1 MEGRIYITIDDEDD
15 DGDSH
20 RGSSTFAPRVAREKE
35 PSLFDCLG
43 DRYKYSD
50 PNVKLEPQETPM
62 ETIFER
68 APDTENKGREEPQAP
83 LGEDNPTG
91 RVDQAM
97 SDSGIQD
104 QEKSQNLDE
113 EDTSKDEVDQTMS
126 DIETES
132 HDEPEVLP
140 SEEPLEE
147 QPDQAMSDTAAEG
160 LGESPRLV
168 EEDLSKEPVNYA
180 IPDIGTHDQGEP
192 EGPVDEESLFFQ
204 DEEGEVDAEIEQEL
218 PSNTTLEDNQA
229 ADSFDEGPTSP
240 QVGDRATNFGH
251 KVSTSGQFKFAGDLS
266 DSEEEQN
273 DEQEDMAEN
282 LGSEDP
288 DEDDGRRGDEGAED
302 YEEHFGGG
310 FDQDFGEDQELE
322 EAQPVDEEV
331 EGDDQD
337 PDHRE
342 NSGQRPDEG
351 DDGSEYEDTDSEEDS
366 DNESANATKTP
377 ASDAKVPRV
386 KKAKSK
392 NKDPTTAKFAPT
404 AREFFRRK
412 NMAAEAKKAGVK
424 RKAETQKSAPPK
436 RKKSANQTGWRDNE
450 PCMRLA
456 KKFLATEDLPN
467 AASQGSLPSFGSIKA
482 TTQADQFAQIKAKLP
497 KHGDTRRM
505 ASQEKDLKMAVKS
518 FGYKR
523 MLANDG
529 DWTHKDMET
538 SLFSYQVTI
547 TSWMIERECSGSSP
561 LGGLIGDEMG
571 MGKTLVSIACAVG
584 HPPEAEDIEKFCKAT
599 LVIVPNKMIARQW
612 VEEIRKHCKEHIR
625 NLACIYRF
633 GDESGLDFYREK
645 FFVLATY
652 RDIMHGYPGIAKVQE
667 WKEKYEDDKVS
678 FNREFSK
685 AAGDIFKI
693 DWYRII
699 LDEAHQIKNVKAH
712 TSIACCDLSSRFRW
726 CLSGTPLSNTPQEF
740 FPYLKFL
747 GCPFT
752 DSSLNFHAKFV
763 DGFRGKEN
771 FDALVGLVMYRRTKK
786 DSFLGHKIL
795 NLPGMHSEDL
805 WVSITQEEQD
815 IYDTVFEHYDKAI
828 RQLKAKEQEKG
839 LTETEKD
846 ALSQL
851 YLAQSTRL
859 RQTVSHIFG
868 IERLFRESIKD
879 VELESLMEI
888 LNSRPKKAKLIDNL
902 KHQEGVAGYSLG
914 LKKLEGQKANV
925 FGGSFALTNFLRM
938 SRNEIKARSKS
949 GRCLICNKDD
959 MPKEPMKSYPC
970 GHIYCMKCL
979 CDLVYAEREHG
990 IKCLHASCTQP
1001 LTVGNAVE
1009 IFDGIITKAKEDKDY
1024 KEPGEDSVG
1033 ARIARKKEANGFF
1046 TATSLKPKLFEI
1058 PPSTK
1063 LTAAL
1068 SVILTWQE
1076 NHPDDKILVFTQF
1089 VMSGKILGYM
1099 LSQLGMQFLYLYG
1112 SIDDRGRKK
1121 AIKAFKEEQEKKIM
1135 IIGLKCGGQAL
1146 NLTAA
1151 NRVILIDPWWN
1162 NVQENQA
1169 FGRVWRHGQTKE
1181 THLVR
1186 IWANV
1191 PVDHYI
1197 FKLQNDKAIA
1207 VDYALQDD
1215 NHKPAVLDDGRLQK
1229 LFAPIQRVKPKV
1241 AKQKKK

>member
-15 DGDSH
+15 DGDTH
-20 RGSSTFAPRVAREKE
+20 WESSTFAPRVAREKE
-35 PSLFDCLG
+35 PSLFDSLG

-50 PNVKLEPQETPM
+50 PKVKLESQETPM

-68 APDTENKGREEPQAP
+68 APDTENDDQEEPQASR
-83 LGEDNPTG
+83 EEESPTSQ
-91 RVDQAM
+91 VDQAM
-97 SDSGIQD
+97 PDFEAQD

-113 EDTSKDEVDQTMS
+113 EETSKDEVDQTMP
-126 DIETES
+126 DIEAES
-132 HDEPEVLP
+132 HEEPEVLP
-140 SEEPLEE
+140 EEEPSEESSEE

-168 EEDLSKEPVNYA
+168 EEDFSKEPVNHA

-204 DEEGEVDAEIEQEL
+204 DEEDEVDAEIEQEL

-229 ADSFDEGPTSP
+229 ADSFGEGPTSP

-273 DEQEDMAEN
+273 DEQQDTTEN
-282 LGSEDP
+282 LGSENP
-288 DEDDGRRGDEGAED
+288 DEEDGTRGDEGTED
-302 YEEHFGGG
+302 YEEHFGEG
-310 FDQDFGEDQELE
+310 FDQDFGEDQEEE

-331 EGDDQD
+331 EGDDQV
-337 PDHRE
+337 PDHQE

-351 DDGSEYEDTDSEEDS
+351 DDGSEYEDTDSEEES
-366 DNESANATKTP
+366 DNESANAMKTP
-377 ASDAKVPRV
+377 ASDAKVPRG

-392 NKDPTTAKFAPT
+392 NKDPTTAFFALT
-404 AREFFRRK
+404 AREYFRRK
-412 NMAAEAKKAGVK
+412 KVAAEAKTAGVK
-424 RKAETQKSAPPK
+424 RKSETQKSAPPK

-456 KKFLATEDLPN
+456 KKFLETEDLPN

-505 ASQEKDLKMAVKS
+505 ASQNKDLKMAVKS

-523 MLANDG
+523 MLADNG
-529 DWTHKDMET
+529 LWAHKDMET
-538 SLFSYQVTI
+538 SLFNYQVTI
-547 TSWMIERECSGSSP
+547 TSWMMERECSGSSP

-571 MGKTLVSIACAVG
+571 MGKTLVSLACAVG
-584 HPPEAEDIEKFCKAT
+584 HPPEAEDIEEFCKAT
-599 LVIVPNKMIARQW
+599 LVIVPNKMVARQW
-612 VEEIRKHCKEHIR
+612 VDEIRKHCKEHIR

-633 GDESGLDFYREK
+633 GDDCALDFYKEK

-652 RDIMHGYPGIAKVQE
+652 RDIMHQHPGIAKVQE

-685 AAGDIFKI
+685 AAGDLFKI

-712 TSIACCDLSSRFRW
+712 K
-726 CLSGTPLSNTPQEF
+726 F

-752 DSSLNFHAKFV
+752 DSSLNFHNKFV

-771 FDALVGLVMYRRTKK
+771 FDALAGLVMYRRTKK

-795 NLPGMHSEDL
+795 DLPGKHSEDI
-805 WVSITQEEQD
+805 WVSITQEEQL
-815 IYDTVFEHYDKAI
+815 IYEAVFEHYDKAI
-828 RQLKAKEQEKG
+828 RQMKAKEKEKG
-839 LTETEKD
+839 YLTDREKD
-846 ALSQL
+846 QLSEI

-859 RQTVSHIFG
+859 RQTVSHLFD
-868 IERLFRESIKD
+868 IERFFRESIKD

-888 LNSRPKKAKLIDNL
+888 LNSISGKAKLIDNL

-925 FGGSFALTNFLRM
+925 FGGSFTLANFLKI
-938 SRNEIKARSKS
+938 SRNEVRVRRKS
-949 GRCLICNKDD
+949 CRCLICNKDD
-959 MPKEPMKSYPC
+959 MPKEPMKSSPC
-970 GHIYCMKCL
+970 GHIYCMACL
-979 CDLVYAEREHG
+979 CNKVDAERARG
-990 IKCLHASCTQP
+990 GVKCLHTSCTQP
-1001 LTVGNAVE
+1001 LMAGCTVDL
-1009 IFDGIITKAKEDKDY
+1009 FDGIMTKAKDDKNY

-1046 TATSLKPKLFEI
+1046 TASCFQPKQFGM

-1099 LSQLGMQFLYLYG
+1099 LGQLGMEFLYLYG

-1121 AIKAFKEEQEKKIM
+1121 AIDAFKAEPNKKIM
-1135 IIGLKCGGQAL
+1135 IVGLKCGGQAL

-1186 IWANV
+1186 IWANT
-1191 PVDHYI
+1191 PMDQHI
-1197 FKLQNDKAIA
+1197 FELQNDKAA
-1207 VDYALQDD
+1207 SVDYALQDD
-1215 NHKPAVLDDGRLQK
+1215 NHKPAVLDDGRLQQ
-1229 LFAPIQRVKPKV
+1229 LFAPIHRVKPKA

>member
-1 MEGRIYITIDDEDD
+1 
-15 DGDSH
+15 
-20 RGSSTFAPRVAREKE
+20 
-35 PSLFDCLG
+35 
-43 DRYKYSD
+43 
-50 PNVKLEPQETPM
+50 M

-68 APDTENKGREEPQAP
+68 APETENESQEEPQAP
-83 LGEDNPTG
+83 LEEENQTSQ
-91 RVDQAM
+91 VDQAM
-97 SDSGIQD
+97 PDSETQD
-104 QEKSQNLDE
+104 QENSENMDE
-113 EDTSKDEVDQTMS
+113 EETSKDEVDQTMP
-126 DIETES
+126 DIGTES
-132 HDEPEVLP
+132 HDQPEVLP
-140 SEEPLEE
+140 EEEPSVE
-147 QPDQAMSDTAAEG
+147 QPDQAMPNTAAEG
-160 LGESPRLV
+160 LGESPSLV
-168 EEDLSKEPVNYA
+168 EEDFAKEPVSHPM
-180 IPDIGTHDQGEP
+180 PDIGTHDQGEHQ
-192 EGPVDEESLFFQ
+192 GPLDEPSLFFQ
-204 DEEGEVDAEIEQEL
+204 NYDDQSDTQIEQEL
-218 PSNTTLEDNQA
+218 DSNITLEDNQA
-229 ADSFDEGPTSP
+229 ADDVDEQPPST
-240 QVGDRATNFGH
+240 QAGDFATNFGH
-251 KVSTSGQFKFAGDLS
+251 KISSSGQFKVTGDVS

-282 LGSEDP
+282 LDSQNP
-288 DEDDGRRGDEGAED
+288 DEDDGTRGDEGAED
-302 YEEHFGGG
+302 YEEHFGEG
-310 FDQDFGEDQELE
+310 FGQDFGEDQEQE

-337 PDHRE
+337 PDNQE
-342 NSGQRPDEG
+342 NSEQRPDEG
-351 DDGSEYEDTDSEEDS
+351 DDGSEYEDTDSEEEA

-377 ASDAKVPRV
+377 ASDAKVPRD

-392 NKDPTTAKFAPT
+392 NKDPTTAFFAPT
-404 AREFFRRK
+404 AREYFRRK
-412 NMAAEAKKAGVK
+412 KLAAESKKAGVK

-456 KKFLATEDLPN
+456 NKFLETEDLPN

-497 KHGDTRRM
+497 KNGDTRRM
-505 ASQEKDLKMAVKS
+505 ASQNKDLKMAVKS

-523 MLANDG
+523 MVADNGLWA
-529 DWTHKDMET
+529 HKDMET

-571 MGKTLVSIACAVG
+571 MGKTLVSLACAVG
-584 HPPEAEDIEKFCKAT
+584 HPPEPEDIEKFCKAT

-612 VEEIRKHCKEHIR
+612 VDEIRKHCKEHIR
-625 NLACIYRF
+625 NLACIYGS
-633 GDESGLDFYREK
+633 GDDCGLDFYEEK

-652 RDIMHGYPGIAKVQE
+652 RDIMHQHPGIAKVQE
-667 WKEKYEDDKVS
+667 WKEKYEDDNVS

-685 AAGDIFKI
+685 AAGDLFKI

-712 TSIACCDLSSRFRW
+712 K
-726 CLSGTPLSNTPQEF
+726 F

-763 DGFRGKEN
+763 DGFRGREN
-771 FDALVGLVMYRRTKK
+771 FDALAGLVMYRRTKK

-795 NLPGMHSEDL
+795 DLPGKHSEDI
-805 WVSITQEEQD
+805 WVSITQEEQL
-815 IYDTVFEHYDKAI
+815 IYETVFEHYDKAI
-828 RQLKAKEQEKG
+828 RQMKAKEEEKG
-839 LTETEKD
+839 YLTESEKD
-846 ALSQL
+846 QLSEI

-859 RQTVSHIFG
+859 RQTVSHLFD
-868 IERLFRESIKD
+868 IERFFRESIKD

-888 LNSRPKKAKLIDNL
+888 LNSRSEKGKLIDNL
-902 KHQEGVAGYSLG
+902 KLQEGVAGYSLG
-914 LKKLEGQKANV
+914 LKKLEGQKASV
-925 FGGSFALTNFLRM
+925 FGGSFTLANLLKT
-938 SRNEIKARSKS
+938 SRNEVKVRRKS
-949 GRCLICNKDD
+949 CRCLICNKDD
-959 MPKEPMKSYPC
+959 MPKDPMKSRC
-970 GHIYCMKCL
+970 GHVYCMACL
-979 CDLVYAEREHG
+979 CHKVVADHG
-990 IKCLHASCTQP
+990 VKCLHATCTHP
-1001 LTVGNAVE
+1001 LTVGDTIE
-1009 IFDGIITKAKEDKDY
+1009 LFDGIMTRAKEDTNY
-1024 KEPGEDSVG
+1024 KEPGADSVS

-1046 TATSLKPKLFEI
+1046 TASCFQPKRFGI

-1063 LTAAL
+1063 LTTAL

-1099 LSQLGMQFLYLYG
+1099 LGQLGMEFLYLYG

-1121 AIKAFKEEQEKKIM
+1121 AIDAFKTDANKKIM
-1135 IIGLKCGGQAL
+1135 IVGLKCGGQAL

-1186 IWANV
+1186 IWANT
-1191 PVDHYI
+1191 PMDQYI
-1197 FKLQNDKAIA
+1197 FQLQNDKAMA

-1215 NHKPAVLDDGRLQK
+1215 NHKPAVLDDGRLQQ
-1229 LFAPIQRVKPKV
+1229 LFTPVHRVKPKA